1 MDLKE
6 AIMQIPE
13 LVKNIKD
20 KFFVEEQKF
29 IDSKLADGTIIQ
41 YDELKEGVAVSVI
54 SEDGSKIP
62 LADGVY
68 DTEDGI
74 KIEIVGGVIKQF
86 KENTQQPNEN
96 NPQEM
101 EVAQPQEQ
109 SISKIVESI
118 IKETV
123 FSKEEVEKKI
133 EQEFNKLVSENE
145 SLKKE
150 IKIQKELTKEIFS
163 IVEKIASMPS
173 EISKIE
179 KKDGIKNNKKETKS
193 VDLDEFR
200 KQYFN

>member
-163 IVEKIASMPS
+163 IVEKIAGMPS

>member
-29 IDSKLADGTIIQ
+29 IDSKLTDGTIIQ

-62 LADGVY
+62 LADGIY

-74 KIEIVGGVIKQF
+74 KIEIVDGVIKQF
-86 KENTQQPNEN
+86 KENAQQPNEN

-109 SISKIVESI
+109 SISKVVESI

-163 IVEKIASMPS
+163 IVEKIAIMPS
-173 EISKIE
+173 EVSKIE

>member
-1 MDLKE
+1 
-6 AIMQIPE
+6 
-13 LVKNIKD
+13 
-20 KFFVEEQKF
+20 
-29 IDSKLADGTIIQ
+29 
-41 YDELKEGVAVSVI
+41 
-54 SEDGSKIP
+54 

>member
-29 IDSKLADGTIIQ
+29 IDSKLTDGTIIQ

-62 LADGVY
+62 LADGIY

-74 KIEIVGGVIKQF
+74 KIEIVDGVIKQF
-86 KENTQQPNEN
+86 KENAQQPNEN

-109 SISKIVESI
+109 SISKVVESI

-173 EISKIE
+173 EVSKIE

>member
-29 IDSKLADGTIIQ
+29 IDSKLTDGTIIQ
-41 YDELKEGVAVSVI
+41 YDELKEGAAVSVI

-62 LADGVY
+62 LADGIY

-74 KIEIVGGVIKQF
+74 KIEIVDGVIKQF
-86 KENTQQPNEN
+86 KENAQQPNEN

-109 SISKIVESI
+109 SISKVVESI

-173 EISKIE
+173 EVSKIE